1 MEMVLVRDT
10 APKYYDA
17 LKKSGQNY
25 DFSPLMLACNKY
37 SSRRIYKSCII

>member
-25 DFSPLMLACNKY
+25 DLLSFPSYLFNM
-37 SSRRIYKSCII
+37 